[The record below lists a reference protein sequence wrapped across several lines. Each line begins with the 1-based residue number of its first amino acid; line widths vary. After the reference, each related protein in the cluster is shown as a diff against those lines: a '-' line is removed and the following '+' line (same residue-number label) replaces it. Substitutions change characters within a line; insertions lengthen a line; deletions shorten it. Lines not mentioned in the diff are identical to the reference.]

1 MQESGILTKIES
13 HDPSAFR
20 DLFDMYHQMVFNLCF
35 RMTGNRQEGEDLT
48 QEVFLK
54 VYQSLNNFRLESKLS
69 TWLYRITIN
78 HCLNQQM
85 KKKRQRWL
93 SLEFVMESESDV
105 KNLSL
110 VTTKNN
116 PDIVLEQKET
126 ELIVQKCINSLPAKQ
141 RIAIILHRYEGLSY
155 QDIADVMKCSVASVE
170 SRLFRA
176 KQNLVLKLRPYLK
189 DL

>member
-1 MQESGILTKIES
+1 MQESEILKKINS
-13 HDPSAFR
+13 NDTSTFR
-20 DLFDMYHQMVFNLCF
+20 DIFDTYHQMVFNICF
-35 RMTGNRQEGEDLT
+35 RMTGNREEGEDLT

-54 VYQSLNNFRLESKLS
+54 VYQSINSFRLESKLS
-69 TWLYRITIN
+69 TWLYRITLN
-78 HCLNQQM
+78 HCLNEQK

-93 SLEFVMESESDV
+93 SLDFINDSNKDLENFSSG
-105 KNLSL
+105 NA
-110 VTTKNN
+110 KNN
-116 PDIVLEQKET
+116 PDVVLEQKET

>member
-1 MQESGILTKIES
+1 MQESGILKKLES

-20 DLFDMYHQMVFNLCF
+20 DLFDTYHQMVFNICF
-35 RMTGNRQEGEDLT
+35 RMIGNRQEGEDLT

-54 VYQSLNNFRLESKLS
+54 VYESLKNFRLESKLS
-69 TWLYRITIN
+69 TWIYRITIN
-78 HCLNQQM
+78 HCLNMQT

-93 SLEFVMESESDV
+93 SLDFIMDSEIDV
-105 KNLSL
+105 KDLSL
-110 VTTKNN
+110 STAKNN
-116 PDIVLEQKET
+116 PDIVLQQKET
-126 ELIVQKCINSLPAKQ
+126 ELIVQKCINALPAKQ

-155 QDIADVMKCSVASVE
+155 QDIADIMKCSVASVE